1 MTSLRFDA
9 AKPTDAKRLANLR
22 VKAMRPSL
30 EAVGRFNQERARRR
44 FLDTFV
50 PEDTTLVFSGKQL
63 LGFFELRD
71 CEDHLYLDH
80 FYIAPE
86 EQGRGIGSMILQWIL
101 RDASERDLPVRLM
114 ALNGSPANKFYR
126 LHGFEV
132 TTQEEFDTCYQWV
145 PEPK

>member
-22 VKAMRPSL
+22 VKAMQLSL

-50 PEDTTLVFSGKQL
+50 PEDTTMVFSGKQL

-71 CEDHLYLDH
+71 REDHLYLDH

-101 RDASERDLPVRLM
+101 RDAAERDLPVRLM
-114 ALNGSPANKFYR
+114 ALKGSAANKFYR

-132 TTQEEFDTCYQWV
+132 TDQEEFDTRYQWV
-145 PEPK
+145 PEPE

>member
-1 MTSLRFDA
+1 MTSLRFDG
-9 AKPTDAKRLANLR
+9 AKLTDAKRLANLR
-22 VKAMRPSL
+22 VKAMQPSL

-44 FLDTFV
+44 FLDGFV
-50 PEDTTLVFSGKQL
+50 PDDTTLVFSGKQL

-71 CEDHLYLDH
+71 RGGHLYLDH

-86 EQGRGIGSMILQWIL
+86 TQGRGIGSMILQWIL
-101 RDASERDLPVRLM
+101 RDAAERDLPVRLM
-114 ALNGSPANKFYR
+114 ALNGSAANKFYR

-132 TTQEEFDTCYQWV
+132 TAQEEFDTHYQWV

>member
-1 MTSLRFDA
+1 MTSLRFDV
-9 AKPTDAKRLANLR
+9 AKETDAKRLATLR
-22 VKAMRPSL
+22 VKAMQPSL

-50 PEDTTLVFSGKQL
+50 PADTTLVFSGKQL

-71 CEDHLYLDH
+71 RGDHLYLDH

-86 EQGRGIGSMILQWIL
+86 QQGRGLGSMILQWVL
-101 RDASERDLPVRLM
+101 RDAAERDLPVRLM
-114 ALNGSPANKFYR
+114 ALKDSPANKFYR

-132 TTQEEFDTCYQWV
+132 VAQEEFDTLYQWV
-145 PEPK
+145 PAK

>member
-1 MTSLRFDA
+1 MTSLRFDG

-22 VKAMRPSL
+22 VKAMQPSL

-44 FLDTFV
+44 FLETFV
-50 PEDTTLVFSGKQL
+50 PDDTTLVFSGKTL

-71 CEDHLYLDH
+71 RGDHLYLDH

-86 EQGRGIGSMILQWIL
+86 EQGCGIGSMILQWLL
-101 RDASERDLPVRLM
+101 RDAAERDLPVRLR

-132 TTQEEFDTCYQWV
+132 VAQEEFDTLYQWV
-145 PEPK
+145 PAQ